1 METAETILESLSSFV
16 WGPWLLL
23 PLLVGTGIFLTI
35 RLGLIQLRLFTKA
48 MSLQFGRRSR
58 QKGAR
63 GEISSFQAMSTALGA
78 TVGTGNI
85 VGVALSLSI
94 GGPGALFWM
103 WITALL
109 GMASKYAECFLGV
122 RFRHRDSMGELTG
135 GPQAYLQRG
144 IPNRFGKF
152 LALMFAICC
161 VFACFGIGNMTQANA
176 ISANLQHS
184 FNVPPLATAGAL
196 IILTATA
203 LLGGIKTVSK
213 VTAFC
218 VPLMI
223 LLYLG
228 FGAYIVLLN
237 ISMVPEAF
245 AMILR
250 GAFTGEGAV
259 GGAIGS
265 GMIFAMQIGA
275 QRSLFSNESGMGTAA
290 IPAAVATTSHPVRQ
304 GLASM
309 TQTFV
314 DTIVVI
320 SMTGLILLTTGTW
333 QGADPATATSLAFSS
348 GLPGDWGGYIV
359 TFCLVLLGYSTVLG
373 WSYYGE
379 RALESLGGGP
389 KAITAYRLLFAL
401 MCGVGAVAPL
411 AVVFTFSDLMN
422 GLMALPN
429 LVGLILLS
437 GLVARETKK
446 YLTHDPHFEATVDT
460 IDGFMYGHPGG
471 LDAQIDH
478 QVDLSQKNPALEH
491 PDTTSLKIIT
501 EKMIEDDAAQQA
513 STPVYDVTLE
523 EVNTGSIPLV
533 TGSLPII
540 QQAKPTFGTPT
551 DPRAAAPR
559 PAAPDEPAP

>member
-1 METAETILESLSSFV
+1 MGALQEALDTASSFI
-16 WGPWLLL
+16 WGPFLLL
-23 PLLVGTGIFLTI
+23 PLLIGTGIFLTV

-58 QKGAR
+58 QEGAK
-63 GEISSFQAMSTALGA
+63 GEISSFQAMSTSLGA

-103 WITALL
+103 WITAIF

-122 RFRHRDSMGELTG
+122 RFRHRDKMGELTG

-152 LALMFAICC
+152 LATMFAVCC

-176 ISANLQHS
+176 ISANLEHS
-184 FNVPPLATAGAL
+184 FNIPPYLTAGVLAL
-196 IILTATA
+196 GTAAA

-228 FGAYIVLLN
+228 FGAYIVAINAHML
-237 ISMVPEAF
+237 PEVF
-245 AMILR
+245 TMILR
-250 GAFTGEGAV
+250 GAFTGEGAL
-259 GGAIGS
+259 GGAVGA
-265 GMIFAMQIGA
+265 GMIFALQVGA

-320 SMTGLILLTTGTW
+320 SMTGFILLTTGAW
-333 QGADPATATSLAFSS
+333 RGDDPATSTSIAFAT
-348 GLPGDWGGYIV
+348 GLPGDWGGYVV

-379 RALESLGGGP
+379 RALESLGGGA
-389 KAITAYRLLFAL
+389 KAIVSYRMIFAL
-401 MCGVGAVAPL
+401 VCGLGAIAPL
-411 AVVFTFSDLMN
+411 TLVFTFSDIMN
-422 GLMALPN
+422 GLMAIPN
-429 LVGLILLS
+429 LIGLLLLS

-446 YLTHDPHFEATVDT
+446 YLTHDPNFEATVDN
-460 IDGFMYGHPGG
+460 IDSFMYGHLGG

-478 QVDLSQKNPALEH
+478 EVDLSQKNPVLEH
-491 PDTTSLKIIT
+491 PDTTSLKVIT
-501 EKMIEDDAAQQA
+501 EKMIADEAAQSSQ
-513 STPVYDVTLE
+513 PQVYDVTLE
-523 EVNTGSIPLV
+523 EVNTGSIPLQ

-551 DPRAAAPR
+551 DPRAI
-559 PAAPDEPAP
+559 DDSTESTK

>member
-1 METAETILESLSSFV
+1 MGSLQQILDSLNAFI

-23 PLLVGTGIFLTI
+23 PLLVGTGIFLTV
-35 RLGLIQLRLFTKA
+35 RLGFVQLRLFTKA

-58 QKGAR
+58 QQGAT
-63 GEISSFQAMSTALGA
+63 GDISSFQAMSTALGA

-103 WITALL
+103 WVTAIV

-122 RFRHRDSMGELTG
+122 RFRHRDKMGELTG

-152 LALMFAICC
+152 LATAFALCC

-176 ISANLQHS
+176 ISANLAHS
-184 FNVPPLATAGAL
+184 FAVPPLATAVVLAL
-196 IILTATA
+196 GTAVA
-203 LLGGIKTVSK
+203 LLGGIQAVSR
-213 VTAFC
+213 VASYC

-228 FGAYIVLLN
+228 FGTYIVAVNAQML
-237 ISMVPEAF
+237 PEALG
-245 AMILR
+245 MILR
-250 GAFTGEGAV
+250 GAFTGEGAA

-265 GMIFAMQIGA
+265 GMIFAMQVGA

-290 IPAAVATTSHPVRQ
+290 IPASIAATSHPVRQ

-320 SMTGLILLTTGTW
+320 SMTGFILLTTGTW
-333 QGADPATATSLAFSS
+333 NSQDPATAASLAFST
-348 GLPGDWGGYIV
+348 GLPGSWGGYVV

-379 RALESLGGGP
+379 RALESLGGGRVS
-389 KAITAYRLLFAL
+389 ITVYRLLFAL
-401 MCGVGAVAPL
+401 MCGVGALAPL
-411 AVVFTFSDLMN
+411 TAVFTFSDIMN
-422 GLMALPN
+422 GLMAIPN
-429 LVGLILLS
+429 LIGLLLLS
-437 GLVARETKK
+437 RLVARETKK

-460 IDGFMYGHPGG
+460 IDSFMYGLPGG

-478 QVDLSQKNPALEH
+478 TVDLSQPNPALEH
-491 PDTTSLKIIT
+491 PDTTRLKVLTQRIL
-501 EKMIEDDAAQQA
+501 EDHADSQGAPPHHRAGA
-513 STPVYDVTLE
+513 EHTHAVGLPLA
-523 EVNTGSIPLV
+523 TG
-533 TGSLPII
+533 TLPII
-540 QQAKPTFGTPT
+540 HKSRPTFGTPT
-551 DPRAAAPR
+551 DHRST
-559 PAAPDEPAP
+559 EPQSEAGH